1 MRNDCL
7 FCAGATELT
16 KRFSNYYPNFDL
28 RKAIFY
34 QTDNFI
40 TTPDMYPVVGD
51 PYLLLIPKMHV
62 TSFRKLGSSYR
73 QEIAKHLSAMDKV
86 LNPSDKYAR
95 VMFEHGQ
102 NKDGNQTKSVYHAHL
117 HVVYTNFCRRKISH
131 RVMKDILSWDAIPL
145 PTREPSFMSAL
156 EEQLEVDDD
165 YLLFSIDK
173 VHLVVK
179 DQCHSFPSQFF
190 RVLLADLMGFQF
202 INWKQAGQWQLNIL
216 GERLNR
222 LPLPLT
228 AN

>member
-1 MRNDCL
+1 
-7 FCAGATELT
+7 
-16 KRFSNYYPNFDL
+16 
-28 RKAIFY
+28 
-34 QTDNFI
+34 
-40 TTPDMYPVVGD
+40 
-51 PYLLLIPKMHV
+51 
-62 TSFRKLGSSYR
+62 
-73 QEIAKHLSAMDKV
+73 
-86 LNPSDKYAR
+86 
-95 VMFEHGQ
+95 
-102 NKDGNQTKSVYHAHL
+102 
-117 HVVYTNFCRRKISH
+117 
-131 RVMKDILSWDAIPL
+131 MKDILSWDAIPL

-202 INWKQAGQWQLNIL
+202 INWKQANKVQLSVM
-216 GERLNR
+216 EKRLNR